1 MRFDDFTALGGGG
14 ARPPR
19 RAEGPVVVHELP
31 RRLRLKMPLLQRPHL
46 DTDHLVGIVAEI
58 DGVRSVRINAGAESV
73 IVDYDGTPAARRSV
87 LHKLSGLTLGDV
99 PFREALGDG
108 GIRFC
113 AARAAGCA
121 ARGVPAAA
129 GPLGSSLDLGGDRAA
144 LVRGVR
150 SLMTKGV
157 TVQLLDAAAVS
168 LGAAQGNYVT
178 ALVTDSLMEAG
189 DYLEESTQRRSEELL
204 EHLLH
209 PHPASVW
216 VERDGTLTRIPFAE
230 VATGETVVIDAG
242 DLVPVDGVVI
252 DGVAQVNE
260 ASVTGESVPV
270 RKETGADVIAGST
283 LENGRLRIEARR
295 VGSETTTARVAAF
308 IRESLAA
315 KSETERLAEEF
326 ANGRVLVTMGLG
338 AATFLLTGDINR
350 VISVFLIDY
359 SCAVKLSAPVT
370 IRSTM
375 SEGARQGIL
384 IKGGPS
390 IEELA
395 RIDTF
400 VFDKTGT
407 LTRGDLALTD
417 LILLAP
423 DICPE
428 ERLLALAASIEEH
441 SRHPVADAIVRA
453 ARQQGMSHVH
463 HDDVDVV
470 IAHGLK
476 ARVNGEQVL
485 IGSRHFLEDHEGIDF
500 REHEEVSRR
509 LSAEGKLLLYA
520 ALGRTPI
527 GVIGLRDELRND
539 CAGDDGAP
547 PQNRGQFAHHAQR
560 RSPGESGC
568 ARPEDRH
575 RQSLCRIAAG
585 RKGGHFETP
594 AARGA

>member
-1 MRFDDFTALGGGG
+1 MRFDDFAALGGEG

-19 RAEGPVVVHELP
+19 RAEDPVVVHELP
-31 RRLRLKMPLLQRPHL
+31 GRLRLKTPLLRRPHL
-46 DTDHLVGIVAEI
+46 DSDHLAGLVAEI

-73 IVDYDGTPAARRSV
+73 IVDYDGTPAARRAV
-87 LHKLSGLTLGDV
+87 LRKLALLAPGDV
-99 PFREALGDG
+99 PFREACGDEDSG
-108 GIRFC
+108 F
-113 AARAAGCA
+113 A
-121 ARGVPAAA
+121 
-129 GPLGSSLDLGGDRAA
+129 PLALRAA
-144 LVRGVR
+144 LLVASLLLPAPLGRLLTWAAITPRIVRGVR

-216 VERDGTLTRIPFAE
+216 VERDGALTRIPFAE

-350 VISVFLIDY
+350 VISVFLVDY

-384 IKGGPS
+384 IKAAQASRSSRGSTRSCSTRPARSPAAISPS
-390 IEELA
+390 PTLSCSRPRSA
-395 RIDTF
+395 RKSACSPWLHRSRSI
-400 VFDKTGT
+400 
-407 LTRGDLALTD
+407 RA
-417 LILLAP
+417 I
-423 DICPE
+423 
-428 ERLLALAASIEEH
+428 RL
-441 SRHPVADAIVRA
+441 
-453 ARQQGMSHVH
+453 
-463 HDDVDVV
+463 
-470 IAHGLK
+470 
-476 ARVNGEQVL
+476 
-485 IGSRHFLEDHEGIDF
+485 
-500 REHEEVSRR
+500 
-509 LSAEGKLLLYA
+509 
-520 ALGRTPI
+520 RTPSSA
-527 GVIGLRDELRND
+527 R
-539 CAGDDGAP
+539 
-547 PQNRGQFAHHAQR
+547 RGNKA
-560 RSPGESGC
+560 
-568 ARPEDRH
+568 
-575 RQSLCRIAAG
+575 CRMFIMM
-585 RKGGHFETP
+585 TWMS
-594 AARGA
+594 

>member
-1 MRFDDFTALGGGG
+1 MISRRSAGK
-14 ARPPR
+14 ARAPPR
-19 RAEGPVVVHELP
+19 RAEDPVVVHELP
-31 RRLRLKMPLLQRPHL
+31 GRLRLKTPLLRRPHL
-46 DTDHLVGIVAEI
+46 DSDHLAGLVAEI

-73 IVDYDGTPAARRSV
+73 IVDYDGTPAARRAV
-87 LHKLSGLTLGDV
+87 LRKLALLAPGDV
-99 PFREALGDG
+99 PFREACGDEDSG
-108 GIRFC
+108 F
-113 AARAAGCA
+113 A
-121 ARGVPAAA
+121 
-129 GPLGSSLDLGGDRAA
+129 PLALRAA
-144 LVRGVR
+144 LLVASLLLPAPLGRLLTWAAITPRIVRGVR

-216 VERDGTLTRIPFAE
+216 VERDGALTRIPFAE

-350 VISVFLIDY
+350 VISVFLVDY

-384 IKGGPS
+384 IKAAQASRSSRGSTRSCSTRPARSPAAISPS
-390 IEELA
+390 PTLSCSRPRSA
-395 RIDTF
+395 RKSACSPWLHRSRSI
-400 VFDKTGT
+400 
-407 LTRGDLALTD
+407 RA
-417 LILLAP
+417 I
-423 DICPE
+423 
-428 ERLLALAASIEEH
+428 RL
-441 SRHPVADAIVRA
+441 
-453 ARQQGMSHVH
+453 
-463 HDDVDVV
+463 
-470 IAHGLK
+470 
-476 ARVNGEQVL
+476 
-485 IGSRHFLEDHEGIDF
+485 
-500 REHEEVSRR
+500 
-509 LSAEGKLLLYA
+509 
-520 ALGRTPI
+520 RTPSSA
-527 GVIGLRDELRND
+527 R
-539 CAGDDGAP
+539 
-547 PQNRGQFAHHAQR
+547 RGNKA
-560 RSPGESGC
+560 
-568 ARPEDRH
+568 
-575 RQSLCRIAAG
+575 CRMFIMM
-585 RKGGHFETP
+585 TSMS
-594 AARGA
+594 